1 MKTTALFCT
10 AITITLG
17 VYDAYMVTFY
27 GVEAS
32 ISQYLQN
39 TAIDSPI
46 FSFAIGF
53 ICGHVFGYMKPT
65 SDRSLK

>member
-1 MKTTALFCT
+1 M
-10 AITITLG
+10 LG

-32 ISQYLQN
+32 ISKYLQN

-46 FSFAIGF
+46 FSFAMGF

-65 SDRSLK
+65 GERSLK